1 MASDTAGCREPC
13 MLFSPAKEIPSH
25 TVNFTPMI
33 RKPALS
39 TLALVLLSS
48 LSSAQPATKPLFWP
62 ARNGPT
68 LDGVVPQ
75 AEVARIPLEWDGE
88 SGKNIAWRVE
98 LEGEG
103 HSTPVI
109 GGDLIWFTAATTD
122 GKQMYVYGID
132 RHSGKTVHHKLI
144 FENAAP
150 EELGNPLNN
159 YAAPSPV
166 LEEDALYVHF
176 GTYGTARIDPAT
188 GEKVWERR
196 DINARHYRGPGSS
209 PIIHGDLL
217 ILTFDGIDQQYVT
230 ALDKKT
236 GKSVWKTTRTTDY
249 GDLDKEGKP
258 TRDGDMRKAYHT
270 PAVFEIGGKEVLVSV
285 GSRAA
290 FGYEV
295 KTGKELWTIRHGG
308 FNAAIPPLRLGDL
321 LILNTGS
328 ERAHTLGVR
337 IDDKMTG
344 DITESH
350 VLWDREKRNA
360 SESSPVL
367 VKGILFQTT
376 RGGIVSAVDAKAGKD
391 LWEDR
396 MEGQHLPGPLVLGDK
411 LLFSN
416 DRGQTF
422 LARASAEKFEL
433 TGKNQLAE
441 PISASPAAADGALFI
456 RTKKALYKIATK

>member
-1 MASDTAGCREPC
+1 
-13 MLFSPAKEIPSH
+13 
-25 TVNFTPMI
+25 MI
-33 RKPALS
+33 RPLAL
-39 TLALVLLSS
+39 TTATLVLLSA

-62 ARNGPT
+62 ARNGPAR
-68 LDGVVPQ
+68 DGIVPV
-75 AEVARIPLEWDGE
+75 AEVGRVPLEWNAE
-88 SGKNIAWRVE
+88 SGKNIAWRVA

-122 GKQMYVYGID
+122 GKQMFVYGID
-132 RHSGKTVHHKLI
+132 RHSGKILHHKRV
-144 FENAAP
+144 FENPAP

-176 GTYGTARIDPAT
+176 GTYGTARIDPVT

-236 GKSVWKTTRTTDY
+236 GKSVWKTARTTDY
-249 GDLDKEGKP
+249 GDLDKDGHP

-295 KTGKELWTIRHGG
+295 KTGQQLWTIRHGG
-308 FNAAIPPLRLGDL
+308 FNAAIPPIRLDDR

-337 IDDKMTG
+337 IDEKMTG

-360 SESSPVL
+360 SEASPVL
-367 VKGILFQTT
+367 VNGILYQTT
-376 RGGIVSAVDAKAGKD
+376 RGGIVSALDAKTGKD

-396 MEGQHLPGPLVLGDK
+396 MEGQHLPGPVVLGDK

-422 LARASAEKFEL
+422 LVRASPEKFEL
-433 TGKNQLAE
+433 VGKNQLAE
-441 PISASPAAADGALFI
+441 PITSSAVVADGAIFI
-456 RTKKALYKIATK
+456 RAKGALYKISAK

>member
-1 MASDTAGCREPC
+1 
-13 MLFSPAKEIPSH
+13 
-25 TVNFTPMI
+25 MI
-33 RKPALS
+33 RTHALL
-39 TLALVLLSS
+39 TLAFPLLTTLVVAQ
-48 LSSAQPATKPLFWP
+48 SATQPLFWP
-62 ARNGPT
+62 AKNGPT
-68 LDGVVPQ
+68 QDAIVP
-75 AEVARIPLEWDGE
+75 ATEAARVPLEWDGA

-122 GKQMYVYGID
+122 GKQQFVYGID
-132 RHSGKTVHHKLI
+132 RHSGKIVHHKLV

-166 LEEDALYVHF
+166 LEADALYVHF

-188 GEKVWERR
+188 GSKVWERR
-196 DINARHYRGPGSS
+196 DINVRHYRGPGSS
-209 PIIHGDLL
+209 PLIHGDLL
-217 ILTFDGIDQQYVT
+217 ILTFDGINEQFVT

-236 GKSVWKTTRTTDY
+236 GKTVWKTPRTTDY

-270 PAVFEIGGKEVLVSV
+270 PDVFEIGGKEVLVSI

-290 FGYEV
+290 FGYEAA
-295 KTGKELWTIRHGG
+295 TGKELWTIRHGG

-337 IDDKMTG
+337 IDEKMAG

-360 SESSPVL
+360 SESAPVL
-367 VKGILFQTT
+367 VNGVLYQTT
-376 RGGIVSAVDAKAGKD
+376 RGGIVSAVEAKTGKD

-396 MEGQHLPGPLVLGDK
+396 MEGQHLPGPVVIGDK

-422 LARASAEKFEL
+422 LVRALPEKFEL
-433 TGKNQLAE
+433 VGKNQLAE
-441 PISASPAAADGALFI
+441 PITTSPAVADGAIFI
-456 RTKKALYKIATK
+456 RTKKALYKIAVK

>member
-1 MASDTAGCREPC
+1 
-13 MLFSPAKEIPSH
+13 
-25 TVNFTPMI
+25 MI
-33 RKPALS
+33 RTHALL
-39 TLALVLLSS
+39 TLAFPLLTTLVVAQ
-48 LSSAQPATKPLFWP
+48 SATQPLFWP
-62 ARNGPT
+62 AKNGPT
-68 LDGVVPQ
+68 QDAIVP
-75 AEVARIPLEWDGE
+75 ATEAARVPLEWDGA

-122 GKQMYVYGID
+122 GKQQFVYGID
-132 RHSGKTVHHKLI
+132 RHSGKIVHHKLV

-166 LEEDALYVHF
+166 LEADALYVHF

-188 GEKVWERR
+188 GSKVWERR
-196 DINARHYRGPGSS
+196 DINVRHYRGPGSS
-209 PIIHGDLL
+209 PLIHGDLL
-217 ILTFDGIDQQYVT
+217 ILTFDGINEQFVT

-236 GKSVWKTTRTTDY
+236 GKTVWKTPRTTDY

-270 PAVFEIGGKEVLVSV
+270 PDVFEIGGKEVLVSI

-290 FGYEV
+290 FGYEAA
-295 KTGKELWTIRHGG
+295 TGKELWTIRHGG

-337 IDDKMTG
+337 IDEKMAG

-360 SESSPVL
+360 SESAPVL
-367 VKGILFQTT
+367 VKGVLYQTT
-376 RGGIVSAVDAKAGKD
+376 RGGIVSAVEAKTGKD

-396 MEGQHLPGPLVLGDK
+396 MEGQHLPGPVVIGDK

-422 LARASAEKFEL
+422 LVRALPEKFEL
-433 TGKNQLAE
+433 VGKNQLAE
-441 PISASPAAADGALFI
+441 PITTSPAVADGAIFI
-456 RTKKALYKIATK
+456 RTKKALYKIAGK

>member
-1 MASDTAGCREPC
+1 
-13 MLFSPAKEIPSH
+13 MLFSHAKEFPASF
-25 TVNFTPMI
+25 VNFTPMI
-33 RKPALS
+33 RTPAL
-39 TLALVLLSS
+39 TPLLLVLLSA
-48 LSSAQPATKPLFWP
+48 LSSAQPATTPLFWP
-62 ARNGPT
+62 AKNGPSHDST
-68 LDGVVPQ
+68 VP
-75 AEVARIPLEWDGE
+75 AADVARIPLEWDGE
-88 SGKNIAWRVE
+88 SGKNIVWRTE

-103 HSTPVI
+103 HSSPVV
-109 GGDLIWFTAATTD
+109 GGDMIWFTAATTD
-122 GKQMYVYGID
+122 GKQQFVYGID
-132 RHSGKTVHHKLI
+132 RHSGKIAHHMLV
-144 FENAAP
+144 FENPAP

-166 LEEDALYVHF
+166 LEADALYVHF
-176 GTYGTARIDPAT
+176 GTYGTARINPVT
-188 GEKVWERR
+188 GKKEWERR
-196 DINARHYRGPGSS
+196 DINVRHFRGPGSS

-217 ILTFDGIDQQYVT
+217 ILTFDGINEQFVT
-230 ALDKKT
+230 ALDKRT
-236 GKSVWKTTRTTDY
+236 GQTVWKTPRSTDY
-249 GDLDKEGKP
+249 GDLDKDGHP

-270 PAVFEIGGKEVLVSV
+270 PAVFDIAGKEVLVSI

-308 FNAAIPPLRLGDL
+308 FNAAIPPLQLGGL

-360 SESSPVL
+360 SESAPVL
-367 VKGILFQTT
+367 VNGILFQTT
-376 RGGIVSAVDAKAGKD
+376 RGGIVSAVEARTGKD

-396 MEGQHLPGPLVLGDK
+396 LEGQHLPCPLVLGDK

-416 DRGQTF
+416 DRGQSF
-422 LARASAEKFEL
+422 FVRASPEKFEL
-433 TGKNQLAE
+433 VGKNQLAE
-441 PISASPAAADGALFI
+441 PITSSPAVADGSLFI
-456 RTKKALYKIATK
+456 RTKKALYRISAK